1 MTRCICSTAYLRL
14 SSCGDVQYASL
25 ASCLSFPFPYPVF
38 LIVRHLLSASLHPAA
53 ASPCRA
59 SPVTWRWA
67 MCMSSYILHSRAT
80 LPSTSR
86 ICRRSYI
93 KMAIILPMTATKM
106 IYPKMILCCNGIRF
120 FSIRITSY
128 SKCNFLPRQTLQAR
142 PATKLN
148 NIFLFFFSQQKEEH
162 TTLPPFFIRI
172 LS

>member
-1 MTRCICSTAYLRL
+1 MIVEYRCPSTPSILSVLMRCVWYL
-14 SSCGDVQYASL
+14 S
-25 ASCLSFPFPYPVF
+25 
-38 LIVRHLLSASLHPAA
+38 LSASLHPAA

-142 PATKLN
+142 PATRLN
-148 NIFLFFFSQQKEEH
+148 KIFLFFLSQQKEEH